1 MRVWAQLKATV
12 QRRCSEVPFEGML
25 ETKKSGFTV
34 RFTRFVSC
42 FRKIFVSLCPVVPVI
57 FSIAVSIFFL
67 LHQAC
72 IRTKTLQVNF
82 LEYTYIFLYVRHC
95 MFKIISVK
103 NHDRLSISYKP
114 LLWTVY
120 IADRLLHKDYCFH
133 SNCKEN
139 KILLNTFEIEVFT
152 FECTNRPVCYLV
164 GSCSVSLPRYFL
176 TQTHSELQKGMT
188 PAMLVLC
195 FLFLFVL
202 FWKLK
207 TPFPKKK

>member
-1 MRVWAQLKATV
+1 
-12 QRRCSEVPFEGML
+12 
-25 ETKKSGFTV
+25 
-34 RFTRFVSC
+34 
-42 FRKIFVSLCPVVPVI
+42 
-57 FSIAVSIFFL
+57 
-67 LHQAC
+67 
-72 IRTKTLQVNF
+72 
-82 LEYTYIFLYVRHC
+82 

-176 TQTHSELQKGMT
+176 TRTHSELQKGMT
-188 PAMLVLC
+188 PAMLVLFSFSFC
-195 FLFLFVL
+195 SFLEVKNSIPKEKVSSSSSSAGSQLSMSPHQQGECPTTSRCPVWFRKSCCGSHGAFAWERL
-202 FWKLK
+202 
-207 TPFPKKK
+207 PFIHW